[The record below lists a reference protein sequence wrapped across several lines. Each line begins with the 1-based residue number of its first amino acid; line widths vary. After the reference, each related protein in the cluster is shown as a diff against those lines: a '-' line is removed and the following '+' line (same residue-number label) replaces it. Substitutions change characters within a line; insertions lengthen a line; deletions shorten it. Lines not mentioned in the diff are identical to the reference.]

1 MMKSTVTVLSLVVLA
16 AATAAPASITGYAGG
31 SVAPGATLGP
41 YTMTPF
47 SCDPHPLF
55 ADVTSVASPLG
66 GVVGFSIP
74 MEHFRVGHGWATWSN
89 GYTGDV
95 YFTDG
100 HTGVTMT
107 LPAQTAAF
115 YFYAEPNPWGQ
126 YTIVATAQDGTQV
139 TQGVNGYSGAAYY
152 GFYGT
157 GGSYL
162 TSIAV
167 TTPQP
172 IDFAVG
178 EFGIAMGSC
187 SPCVP
192 APAGILLAA
201 IGTSLVG
208 YLRRR
213 YML

>member
-1 MMKSTVTVLSLVVLA
+1 MRRTVIALSLVVLA
-16 AATAAPASITGYAGG
+16 AATAAPASITGFAGG
-31 SVAPGATLGP
+31 SAAPGATLGP
-41 YTMTPF
+41 YIMTSF
-47 SCDPHPLF
+47 ALDTRPLF
-55 ADVTSVASPLG
+55 QDVSSVASPLG
-66 GVVGFSIP
+66 GAVSFSSP
-74 MEHFRVGHGWATWSN
+74 LEHYRIDNGWGSWSN

-95 YFTDG
+95 YFTG
-100 HTGVTMT
+100 CHTSLTMT

-115 YFYAEPNPWGQ
+115 YFYAEPNPWGL

-139 TQGVNGYSGAAYY
+139 SQTVNGYAGAAYY

-157 GGSYL
+157 GGSYV

-167 TTPQP
+167 TTPQH

-178 EFGIAMGSC
+178 EFGIAKASC
-187 SPCVP
+187 LPAVP

-201 IGTSLVG
+201 LGTSLVG

-213 YML
+213 KML